1 MLWTSTKRVIRL
13 GFVNFWRNG
22 YVSLASVLI
31 MTVALL
37 VISGLLLSRAVLLST
52 ADQIKSKVDINVYLV
67 TSAMEDEIVTL
78 QKKIQGLAEVD
89 VVTVSSREEELER
102 FRARHENDELT
113 LQALDEIGENPLG
126 ASINIKAKDPSN
138 YESIAA
144 FLDTEKQKS
153 ESSIIDKINYSK
165 NKAAIDALNRI
176 LLASKTLGGAVALFF
191 IIISVLISLNTIRL
205 TIYMAREEISVM
217 RLVGASADYIRGP
230 FVVNGLMYGISSTI
244 LTLIILLPLTY
255 WAGPYTEGLGSGLNI
270 FSYYLSHIFSIT
282 GILLVSG
289 FIIGGLSSYLAV
301 KKYLKI

>member
-1 MLWTSTKRVIRL
+1 MLWTSTKRVMRL

-52 ADQIKSKVDINVYLV
+52 ADQIKSKVDVNVYLV
-67 TSAMEDEIVTL
+67 TSAGEEETLAL

-89 VVTVSSREEELER
+89 TVTVSSREEELER

-113 LQALDEIGENPLG
+113 LQALDEIGGNPLG

-138 YESIAA
+138 YESIAE

-165 NKAAIDALNRI
+165 NKSAIDALNRI
-176 LLASKTLGGAVALFF
+176 LLASKTLGGAIALFF
-191 IIISVLISLNTIRL
+191 IVISVLISLNTIRL

-217 RLVGASADYIRGP
+217 RLVGASTRYIRGP
-230 FVVNGLMYGISSTI
+230 FVVNGLMYGVSSTI

-255 WAGPYTEGLGSGLNI
+255 WAGPYTEGLGSGLNV

-282 GILLVSG
+282 GILLISG
-289 FIIGGLSSYLAV
+289 FVIGGLSSYLAV